1 MLKRTS
7 RLLTSLAGAALLAA
21 CSSTPD
27 VSKFKEQ
34 SNSFRLESA
43 RLGADS
49 ATDQQ
54 RIFVFGGSNS
64 KSGLLNDIE
73 IIDPSTKNVQ
83 VLKDHIIPRR
93 YFSAVYDGDKQIYL
107 LGGVSRS
114 GLKNRFESNVEV
126 FNTETRKISEAAPLP
141 YPTRMNTAVFL
152 DGKIYVLGGSH
163 LDWQTRKPRSTAIM
177 AIYDTK
183 TNVWSLGP
191 PMPTVK
197 ATSAVTYN
205 GSVYVV
211 GGFNEGEQLNVFEQ
225 FDPTTNEW
233 TSLPPL
239 PVKIS
244 AHTTTVWRD
253 YLIVFGDY
261 NNLDAVWTYDFKAQ
275 QWHKSDLKITGVRH
289 SSAVTFNDSVYLIG
303 GNQSSPGPVLDA
315 IQVFDAKLLRKAV
328 GK

>member
-1 MLKRTS
+1 MLKGTT
-7 RLLTSLAGAALLAA
+7 RLLTSLAATALLAA

-27 VSKFKEQ
+27 VSKFQDQ
-34 SNSFRLESA
+34 SNSFRLETA

-64 KSGLLNDIE
+64 KDGLLDDVE

-107 LGGVSRS
+107 VGGVSKE
-114 GLKNRFESNVEV
+114 GLKTRYASSVEI
-126 FNTETRKISEAAPLP
+126 FNTETRKVIEAAPLP

-163 LDWQTRKPRSTAIM
+163 LDWQTRKLRATAIM

-191 PMPTVK
+191 PMPTDK
-197 ATSAVTYN
+197 TTSAVTYN
-205 GSVYVV
+205 GKIYVV
-211 GGFNEGEQLNVFEQ
+211 GGFTEGDQLDVFEQ
-225 FDPTTNEW
+225 FDPATGKW
-233 TSLPPL
+233 KSLPPL
-239 PVKIS
+239 PVKMS

-275 QWHKSDLKITGVRH
+275 QWHQSDLEITGVRH

-303 GNQSSPGPVLDA
+303 GNQDSPGPVLDA
-315 IQVFDAKLLRKAV
+315 IQVFDAKQLRKAV